1 MKMKKTGLILILTM
15 VGHILS
21 SPEIFSQQTAD
32 QLYEKALYMEE
43 AKGEMKQAI
52 GIYQTIVT
60 SFPENMPVA
69 AKAYLH
75 MGICYE
81 KLGMQEAQKAFEAV
95 IANYPTQVDAVRTAR
110 EKLNRINQARSA
122 VQQGAPGSTI
132 RSIWAWN
139 DLTVMGSISPDER
152 YFSLTDWDTGDLA
165 VREIATGK
173 QRRLTNKG
181 VWDEAHPEYA
191 LMSRW
196 SPDSRKVA
204 YVWVNAHNESEL
216 HEIGLTDPRP
226 RVICGEKKGVWTEP
240 IDWSLDGNFLLAKA
254 TIKNGPV
261 ELQMISVADGSIRT
275 LKTFSDPNFPPGNA
289 FISPDGL
296 SVAYSCVSPSNPLT
310 YDIFLLTIA
319 DGSETALVQHPAHDN
334 MLGWL
339 PGGHGILFTSDRT
352 GSSDAWMVPVTAG
365 EPLDS
370 PTLVRRNIG
379 IVQPMGLTQD
389 SKFFFATPGAI
400 RNIYTAVVDPQTGR
414 VISPPAKESLPFE
427 GNNLFPAWS
436 PDGKTLA
443 YISWRELAKQE
454 RVLCLYS
461 TDTKEIR
468 ELHLN
473 KMFAYPGWTPDGRH
487 LLVQASV
494 QDGQGIYQVD
504 IQTEKVTEFLKAEG
518 EKYMHAAQVTPDGEA
533 VIYGQDD
540 DKGKIYRFLV
550 RDIETGRESELA
562 RTSFVNS
569 TAAISPDGKRLAM
582 ILRPEENLR
591 VLQVMDFPEGSPK
604 EILRFKFSGDHYIDL
619 AWSPDSRFIYFSQ
632 MPNDSSSWDLWRVS
646 GDGGNAQ
653 NLGIKMRRFESLSIH
668 PDGRRISFASI
679 PQEGEF
685 PQIWVMENFLP
696 DK

>member
-1 MKMKKTGLILILTM
+1 MKSRKTLTMIMSIGLIL
-15 VGHILS
+15 GSNHS
-21 SPEIFSQQTAD
+21 FAQTAEE
-32 QLYEKALYMEE
+32 LLPKAIQFEE
-43 AKGEMKQAI
+43 VKGELEQAI
-52 GIYQTIVT
+52 KMYQTIVT
-60 SFPENMPVA
+60 RFPENIPVA

-95 IANYPTQVDAVRTAR
+95 IAKYPTQVDAVRTAR
-110 EKLNRINQARSA
+110 EKLDRLNQARSA
-122 VQQGAPGSTI
+122 VQQQGAPGSTI

-226 RVICGEKKGVWTEP
+226 RVICGEKKRVWTEP

-352 GSSDAWMVPVTAG
+352 GSTDAWMVPVTAG
-365 EPLDS
+365 EPLGS

-379 IVQPMGLTQD
+379 TVQPMGLTQD
-389 SKFFFATPGAI
+389 GKFFFATPGTI
-400 RNIYTAVVDPQTGR
+400 RNIYTALVDPQTGR

-473 KMFAYPGWTPDGRH
+473 KMFAYPSWTPDGRH
-487 LLVQASV
+487 LLVEASG

-518 EKYMHAAQVTPDGEA
+518 EKYMHAAQVTPDGKE
-533 VIYGQDD
+533 VVYSQDD
-540 DKGKIYRFLV
+540 DKEKTYRFLV
-550 RDIETGRESELA
+550 RDIETGRERELA
-562 RTSFVNS
+562 RTSFINS
-569 TAAISPDGKRLAM
+569 TAALSPDGKRLAM

-591 VLQVMDFPEGSPK
+591 VLQVMDFPGGSPK
-604 EILRFKFSGDHYIDL
+604 EILRFKFHGDHYIDL

-632 MPNDSSSWDLWRVS
+632 SSDDGVNWDLWRIP
-646 GDGGNAQ
+646 GEGGNAQ
-653 NLGIKMRRFESLSIH
+653 NLGINMRRFESLSIH
-668 PDGRRISFASI
+668 PDGRRISFTSI

-685 PQIWVMENFLP
+685 PQVWVMENFLP

>member
-1 MKMKKTGLILILTM
+1 MNSRKKLTIIIAVSM
-15 VGHILS
+15 MLGNYQS
-21 SPEIFSQQTAD
+21 FAQTAEELFPKAI
-32 QLYEKALYMEE
+32 QLEE
-43 AKGEMKQAI
+43 VKGELEQAI
-52 GIYQTIVT
+52 KMYQTIVT
-60 SFPENMPVA
+60 SFPENIPVA

-95 IANYPTQVDAVRTAR
+95 IAKYPTQVDAVRTAR
-110 EKLNRINQARSA
+110 EKLDRLNQARSA
-122 VQQGAPGSTI
+122 VQQQGAPGSTI

-139 DLTVMGSISPDER
+139 ELTVMGSISPDER
-152 YFSLTDWDTGDLA
+152 YFSLTDWDTGDLV

-261 ELQMISVADGSIRT
+261 ELQMISVADGSVRT

-296 SVAYSCVSPSNPLT
+296 SMAYSCVSPSNPLT

-339 PGGHGILFTSDRT
+339 PGGHGILFASDRT
-352 GSSDAWMVPVTAG
+352 GSTDAWMVPVKAG
-365 EPLDS
+365 APLGS

-379 IVQPMGLTQD
+379 TVQPMGLTQD
-389 SKFFFATPGAI
+389 GKFFFATQGAI
-400 RNIYTAVVDPQTGR
+400 RNIYTAAVDPQTGR
-414 VISPPAKESLPFE
+414 LISPPVKESLPFE

-443 YISWRELAKQE
+443 YVSRRELAKRE
-454 RVLCLYS
+454 SVLCLYS
-461 TDTKEIR
+461 TATKEIR

-473 KMFAYPGWTPDGRH
+473 MMFGHPSWNPDGLH
-487 LLVQASV
+487 LLVQASSK
-494 QDGQGIYQVD
+494 DGQGIYQVD
-504 IQTEKVTEFLKAEG
+504 IQSEKITEFLKAEG
-518 EKYMHAAQVTPDGEA
+518 DKYLYAAQVTPDGKT
-533 VIYGQDD
+533 VVYGQEDN
-540 DKGKIYRFLV
+540 KEKTYRFLV
-550 RDIETGRESELA
+550 RDIETGQERELA

-569 TAAISPDGKRLAM
+569 TAALSPDGKHLAM
-582 ILRPEENLR
+582 ILRPEEKLR

-604 EILRFKFSGDHYIDL
+604 EILRFNFSGDHYIDL

-632 MPNDSSSWDLWRVS
+632 SSDDGVNWDLWRVP
-646 GDGGNAQ
+646 GEGGNAQ
-653 NLGIKMRRFESLSIH
+653 NLGINMRRFEWLSIH

-685 PQIWVMENFLP
+685 PQVWVMENFLP
-696 DK
+696 K

>member
-1 MKMKKTGLILILTM
+1 MNSRKTLTIIM
-15 VGHILS
+15 SISMMLGS
-21 SPEIFSQQTAD
+21 YRSFAQTAEELFPKAI
-32 QLYEKALYMEE
+32 QLEEVKGELEKAIE
-43 AKGEMKQAI
+43 
-52 GIYQTIVT
+52 IYQTIVT
-60 SFPENMPVA
+60 SFPENIPVA

-95 IANYPTQVDAVRTAR
+95 IAKYPTQVDAVSTAG
-110 EKLNRINQARSA
+110 EKLDRLNQARST

-132 RSIWAWN
+132 RYIWSWYE
-139 DLTVMGSISPDER
+139 LSVMGSISPDER

-254 TIKNGPV
+254 TIKNGPE

-296 SVAYSCVSPSNPLT
+296 SVAYSRGSPGNPLT

-339 PGGHGILFTSDRT
+339 PGGNGILFTSDRT
-352 GSSDAWMVPVTAG
+352 GSTDAWMVPVKAG
-365 EPLDS
+365 APLGS

-379 IVQPMGLTQD
+379 TVQPMALTQD
-389 SKFFFATPGAI
+389 GKFFFATPGAI
-400 RNIYTAVVDPQTGR
+400 RNIYTAAVDPQTGR
-414 VISPPAKESLPFE
+414 LISPPVKESLPFE

-443 YISWRELAKQE
+443 YVSRRELAKRE
-454 RVLCLYS
+454 SVLCLYS
-461 TDTKEIR
+461 TGTKEIR

-473 KMFAYPGWTPDGRH
+473 MMFGHPSWNPDGLH
-487 LLVQASV
+487 LLVQASSK
-494 QDGQGIYQVD
+494 DGQGIYQVD
-504 IQTEKVTEFLKAEG
+504 IQSEKITEFLKTEG
-518 EKYMHAAQVTPDGEA
+518 DKYLYAAQVTPDGET
-533 VIYGQDD
+533 VVYGQEDN
-540 DKGKIYRFLV
+540 KEKTYRFLV
-550 RDIETGRESELA
+550 RDIETGQERELA

-569 TAAISPDGKRLAM
+569 TAALSPDGKHMAM

-591 VLQVMDFPEGSPK
+591 VLQVMNFPEGSPK
-604 EILRFKFSGDHYIDL
+604 EILKFKFSGDHYIDL

-632 MPNDSSSWDLWRVS
+632 SLDDGVNWDLWRVPVE
-646 GDGGNAQ
+646 GGNAQ
-653 NLGIKMRRFESLSIH
+653 NLGIKMKRFESLSIH
-668 PDGRRISFASI
+668 PDGHRISFASI

-696 DK
+696 K